1 MHVVRGGKL
10 RALVAGSLVF
20 MGSISAAV
28 IGDASPASAA
38 SVVQTIHVGANETA
52 DDVSSDGTHVWVTNT
67 NDFDLSGTV
76 AEFDA
81 STGAL
86 VRTIPVG
93 PNPGSVSSDGT
104 HVWVSSTPIFSPY
117 NGTVF
122 ELDAS
127 TGALV
132 RTIPVGTRPGGVS
145 SDGTHVWV
153 ANTNDNTVSEI
164 SAFSGG
170 VIQTI
175 PVGYVPGAVSSDGTH
190 VWVANFGFS
199 TVTEI
204 DAFYGSV
211 VATIP
216 VGFGPGGVSSDGTH
230 VWVTGYASN
239 TVTEID
245 ASSGSVIATIG
256 VGFQPLGVSSDGTHV
271 WVADFCRAHVSC
283 EHTVTE
289 LDAVGGGVIDSVY
302 VGTSPNSVSSD
313 GTHVWVTNPSDQT
326 ISEIGGL
333 NVSNFAITFPRLA
346 VATRG
351 VSYGPVTLLAGNVG
365 TSTSPYTTKLK
376 WKKITIP
383 KGMKLSSAGVLSGI
397 PSAKLAVGQS
407 SITVSVTETVVT
419 LKGNTKVKSN
429 TTAVATIPLTI
440 T

>member
-1 MHVVRGGKL
+1 
-10 RALVAGSLVF
+10 

-104 HVWVSSTPIFSPY
+104 HVWVSSTAIFSPY

-132 RTIPVGTRPGGVS
+132 RTIPVGTRPGG
-145 SDGTHVWV
+145 
-153 ANTNDNTVSEI
+153 
-164 SAFSGG
+164 
-170 VIQTI
+170 
-175 PVGYVPGAVSSDGTH
+175 VSSDGTH